1 MMMRSALYQ
10 TNTIGWISQ
19 CQLTETTAHSDPLSR
34 FRVNQS
40 LLFLLK
46 LMLRAQRRSFKCQF
60 YSLLFE
66 LIGARS
72 HANHYTMDAV
82 TNNIYINL
90 LLCYA
95 ILLDNTFSMSF
106 PINCD
111 AKPSFPGDFIFFTSL
126 ALLLHFCS
134 VNSPSYDPFDHQTLF
149 VCSNTFLFCEF
160 SFLSSL

>member
-60 YSLLFE
+60 HSLLFE

-72 HANHYTMDAV
+72 HANHYTTDAV
-82 TNNIYINL
+82 TNNIY
-90 LLCYA
+90 
-95 ILLDNTFSMSF
+95 MSF
-106 PINCD
+106 PINYD

-134 VNSPSYDPFDHQTLF
+134 VNSPSYHPFDHQTLF
-149 VCSNTFLFCEF
+149 VCSNTFCSNEHKVCMY
-160 SFLSSL
+160 